1 MSMSEDLKDILSNLN
16 PEVDQ
21 ETLLR
26 YLQDRLSE
34 SEKHEVEKGMMDS
47 DFEADAL
54 EGLQGMQDKRKLNF
68 MLEQLNADLK
78 KKTEK
83 KKRFRQKLE
92 LKLDPSVII
101 SIVIIL
107 LLAVISYLVIHR
119 LLQK

>member
-1 MSMSEDLKDILSNLN
+1 MSEDLKDILSNLN
-16 PEVDQ
+16 PEVNQ

-54 EGLQGMQDKRKLNF
+54 EGLQGMQDKRKINHLI
-68 MLEQLNADLK
+68 EQLNADLRN
-78 KKTEK
+78 KTQK

-92 LKLDPSVII
+92 LKLDPSLII
-101 SIVIIL
+101 AVVIIL
-107 LLAVISYLVIHR
+107 LIAVISFLVIFQVM
-119 LLQK
+119 QK

>member
-1 MSMSEDLKDILSNLN
+1 MSEDLKDILSNLN

-47 DFEADAL
+47 DFDADAL

-107 LLAVISYLVIHR
+107 LLAVSSYLVIHR